1 MSKDQFSLGTFGY
14 TPRDYT
20 KKKKKTST
28 VTVQPSPEPTLLV
41 PSVIPNEDT
50 LNYDKTPLLY
60 NNSTVT
66 TNDLVPAQRPLK
78 GATEQKPGINTPSI
92 TYPHPGPTMLVPSVI
107 PNEYTLDYSNT
118 PLLYNNKNVV
128 THHLLPDKNPGGGV
142 IIKDYSKSLNL
153 GEYNYDDIYD
163 EIYSSSEGT
172 GATKV
177 DVTALLNAY
186 KQQADAS
193 NAIALQTFNSK
204 RDQLLQSIK
213 RAYAQN
219 ELNTLQQNQAFI
231 NNMADLEASNVANTR
246 GARVQAGQMGLSG
259 SGIQQLAQLKVLLGQ
274 ANAVSEVASKNET
287 ALAKLRDSLADFDT
301 KSMTGLEDATN
312 EYAKAVLGANNKM
325 ATNSANIVM
334 DAETAYANALRSS
347 SSSEGTYGMAA
358 NMVTNTLN
366 GTTDTLNY
374 TLNYLSNMSVKELK
388 QYAKNNGI
396 NIKGVKSSNL
406 REFLSKQ
413 AAETAQQTIYALNEE
428 YSLNPKTFNTAYS
441 NIANLLN
448 FYKK

>member
-14 TPRDYT
+14 TPREYT

-28 VTVQPSPEPTLLV
+28 VQPSPGPTMLV

-50 LNYDKTPLLY
+50 LNYDNTPLLY

-66 TNDLVPAQRPLK
+66 THDLVPAQRPLK
-78 GATEQKPGINTPSI
+78 GATEQLSNTKTSS
-92 TYPHPGPTMLVPSVI
+92 TVYPHPGPTMLVPSVI

-128 THHLLPDKNPGGGV
+128 THNLLPAKTPNGSTV
-142 IIKDYSKSLNL
+142 TKDDAKSLIL

-163 EIYSSSEGT
+163 EIYSSSKGT

-193 NAIALQTFNSK
+193 NAIALQNFNSK

-213 RAYAQN
+213 RAYTQN

-231 NNMADLEASNVANTR
+231 NNMADLEASNIANTR

-274 ANAVSEVASKNET
+274 ANAVSEVASKNEA

-301 KSMTGLEDATN
+301 KAMAGLEDTTN

-347 SSSEGTYGMAA
+347 SSSGGTTHGMAA
-358 NMVTNTLN
+358 NMVINTLN
-366 GTTDTLNY
+366 GTTETLKY

-396 NIKGVKSSNL
+396 NIKGVKSKNL
-406 REFLSKQ
+406 KDFLSKQ
-413 AAETAQQTIYALNEE
+413 AAETAQQTIYALNDE
-428 YSLNPKTFNTAYS
+428 YSINPATYNTAYS
-441 NIANLLN
+441 NIANLLK